1 MGEFLDIPAEPE
13 QTRLLRQVL
22 FAAEKYA
29 ALDASRHT
37 SVESLRTAKEHLTA
51 AQEAYYKFACP
62 V

>member
-1 MGEFLDIPAEPE
+1 VVEFLDFPVEPE

-29 ALDASRHT
+29 VLDSSRHT
-37 SVESLRTAKEHLTA
+37 SVESLKAAKESLTT

-62 V
+62 F